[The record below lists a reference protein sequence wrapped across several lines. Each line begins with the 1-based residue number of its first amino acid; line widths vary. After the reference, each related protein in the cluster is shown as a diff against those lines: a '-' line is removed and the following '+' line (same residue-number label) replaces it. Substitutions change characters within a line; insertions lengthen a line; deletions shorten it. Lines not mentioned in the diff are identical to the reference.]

1 MSIWLYT
8 GTPGSGKSYH
18 AAKDIVGRLKRPGG
32 LICNF
37 PIYEDIIP
45 ARRRKSHVEYWDNS
59 ELSAQRLVAYALQHH
74 KIGVEGQTLVVIDE
88 CQIIFN
94 CRDFGRK
101 DRNAWVT
108 MFSQHRK
115 LGYNFI
121 LITQNDRMLDKQ
133 IRALIETEVRHRK
146 LNNYGV
152 GGLLISL
159 TRMTWFIAIE
169 YWYGGNR
176 LKLGSQIFTYHKRYS
191 KVYDSYKLF
200 SDLVSAGGAVCAG
213 GNRVS
218 GGAPGN
224 GGPSAGDQK
233 GREAAMLRLI
243 SVLHVIQDQR
253 AADAAAAEDVI
264 QSPGAGAALQL
275 KSVLQRWG
283 RRLLGGAGT

>member
-18 AAKDIVGRLKRPGG
+18 AAKDIVSRLKRPGG

-37 PIYEDIIP
+37 PVNEDFVP
-45 ARRRKSHVEYWDNS
+45 AKRRKSHVEYWDNS
-59 ELSAQRLVAYALQHH
+59 ELTAERLVAYALEHH
-74 KIGVEGQTLVVIDE
+74 KISKEGQTLVVIDE

-115 LGYNFI
+115 LGYNFV

-133 IRALIETEVRHRK
+133 IRALVETEIKHRK

-159 TRMTWFIAIE
+159 TRMTWFVAIE
-169 YWYGGNR
+169 YWYGGNK
-176 LKLGSQIFTYHKRYS
+176 LKLGHQMFAYHKKYA

-200 SDLVSAGGAVCAG
+200 SDMVSAGGAVCAG
-213 GNRVS
+213 GNRAS

-224 GGPSAGDQK
+224 GGPSAGDQDERK
-233 GREAAMLRLI
+233 ALMLRLI
-243 SVLHVIQDQR
+243 SVLGVMQNL
-253 AADAAAAEDVI
+253 APAAAAAPRRVI
-264 QSPGAGAALQL
+264 QWPW
-275 KSVLQRWG
+275 K
-283 RRLLGGAGT
+283 RRGKKYQGKRLA